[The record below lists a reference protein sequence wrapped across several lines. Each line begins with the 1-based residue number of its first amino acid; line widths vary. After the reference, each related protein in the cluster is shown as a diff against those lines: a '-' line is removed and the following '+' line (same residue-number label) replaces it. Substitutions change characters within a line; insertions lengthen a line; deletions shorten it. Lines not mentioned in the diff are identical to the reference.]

1 MSLPL
6 VEVPPQIRSLLSW
19 YKKNFKRKQYKHF
32 RNLITG
38 LIASDNKTIQEIND
52 CFGE

>member
-6 VEVPPQIRSLLSW
+6 VEVPPQIRRLLGW

-32 RNLITG
+32 RNLIRG

-52 CFGE
+52 CFG